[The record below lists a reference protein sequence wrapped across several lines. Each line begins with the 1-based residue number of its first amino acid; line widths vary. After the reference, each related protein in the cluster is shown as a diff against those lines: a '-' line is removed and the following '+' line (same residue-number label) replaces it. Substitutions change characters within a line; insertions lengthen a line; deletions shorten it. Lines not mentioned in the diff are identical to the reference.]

1 MMRTS
6 SVVASVAAL
15 GAAAVVYAAVFT
27 GPRDLAAYPEP
38 EDSPYRLPFPDGRP
52 HLCAQGNRGVFTHR
66 GDLEYAYDFA
76 MPVGSPVHAAR
87 AGEVIEVDVSHDGI
101 GNYRGNQIRIRHDDG
116 SVAVYA
122 HLQHRGSS
130 VAQGDRVAQG
140 QRIGSSGTTGR
151 SVYPHLH
158 FQVDRD
164 GRSFAISF
172 GDVPEDH
179 GVPRAGSWY
188 TAKAAAPAP
197 PAP

>member
-1 MMRTS
+1 MIRAS
-6 SVVASVAAL
+6 RVVASVAAL
-15 GAAAVVYAAVFT
+15 GVAALVYMVAFT

-38 EDSPYRLPFPDGRP
+38 EDSPYRLPFPDGVP
-52 HLCAQGNRGVFTHR
+52 HLCAQGNRGVLTHR

-76 MPVGSPVHAAR
+76 MPAGSPVHAAR
-87 AGEVIEVDVSHDGI
+87 AGEVIEVDVSRDGI
-101 GNYRGNQIRIRHDDG
+101 GNFRGNRIRIRHEDG

-122 HLQHRGSS
+122 HLAHGGSA
-130 VAQGDRVAQG
+130 VAQGERVAQG
-140 QRIGSSGTTGR
+140 QFIGSSGTTGR
-151 SVYPHLH
+151 SLYPHLH

-164 GRSFAISF
+164 DRSFAISF

-188 TAKAAAPAP
+188 TARAAAPAL